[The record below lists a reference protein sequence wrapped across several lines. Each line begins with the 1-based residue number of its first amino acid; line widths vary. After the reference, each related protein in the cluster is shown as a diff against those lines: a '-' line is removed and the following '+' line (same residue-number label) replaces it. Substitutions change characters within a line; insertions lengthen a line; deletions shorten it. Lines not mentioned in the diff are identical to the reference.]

1 MAYHDEPASAPF
13 IVQSV
18 AAMDGLLNIS
28 SYWVFSDVFE
38 EGGILPV
45 PFHGGFGLLT
55 INGTPKPAYRAFQL
69 LHGAGEER
77 HAVAADKSNDEEC
90 DVTVLS
96 TSNSTHARV
105 FVTNHPPIS
114 SDVGN
119 TCTVTITFANKA
131 LRSSTAQMCKIDA
144 LNSNPKAAWQTM
156 GSPEYPT
163 DEQLGKLEEA
173 SALVWAPFALTAV
186 KSDEHAAKIAM
197 APNSLVVLDISL

>member
-1 MAYHDEPASAPF
+1 
-13 IVQSV
+13 
-18 AAMDGLLNIS
+18 MDGLLNMS

-38 EGGILPV
+38 EGGILPT

-77 HAVAADKSNDEEC
+77 HTVTAGNVNDKEC

-96 TSNSTHARV
+96 TANSTHARV

-114 SDVGN
+114 SNPGN
-119 TCTVTITFANKA
+119 TCTVTISFANKA
-131 LRSSTAQMCKIDA
+131 LSSSTAQICTVGAKD
-144 LNSNPKAAWQTM
+144 SNPKAAWQAM

-163 DEQLGKLEEA
+163 DEQLGKLEDA
-173 SALVWAPFALTAV
+173 SALVWAPFTLTEV
-186 KSDEHAAKIAM
+186 KTDEHAAKLAM
-197 APNSLVVLDISL
+197 APNSLVVLDIRL